1 MYLHIKE
8 NNCESYLC
16 NILEEV
22 PQYESWVPLSI
33 SVCKIMSK
41 ANTVTLIFGPA
52 QNSLKIIQ
60 GKINFMMFRQENPPL
75 WMNVTFTQ
83 ECIWRLWSDAAIL
96 ICHTLTTFL
105 GRTFLE
111 MHVDITSFDWLI
123 FIYIF
128 PFGQLRR
135 FPRKL
140 HYRAFVFIRR
150 ILGHLKKNCFSEC
163 VAFQCWFFS

>member
-1 MYLHIKE
+1 MIVRVICVTFWKKYL
-8 NNCESYLC
+8 SMS
-16 NILEEV
+16 LEF
-22 PQYESWVPLSI
+22 PLST

-41 ANTVTLIFGPA
+41 ANTVTLIFGPTR
-52 QNSLKIIQ
+52 NSLKIIQ

-75 WMNVTFTQ
+75 RMNVTFTL
-83 ECIWRLWSDAAIL
+83 ECIWRLWSDAATL

-111 MHVDITSFDWLI
+111 MHVDITSFDCLI

-128 PFGQLRR
+128 PFGQLKR

-140 HYRAFVFIRR
+140 HCCAFVFILR
-150 ILGHLKKNCFSEC
+150 ILGHLKKKSVSLCVLHFS
-163 VAFQCWFFS
+163 ADFS